1 MNKTAFKVIAF
12 GALAT
17 VVGLWA
23 VANVTFINNLIY
35 GKKPAQ

>member
-1 MNKTAFKVIAF
+1 MNKTALKVVAF

-17 VVGLWA
+17 VIGLWA
-23 VANVTFINNLIY
+23 VANVSFVNQLIY